1 MGEARLGQ
9 SVSGWRATPEDAQ
22 LTGRY
27 TKPRGQQPDYSSPV
41 VLRRSKCTVEDFC
54 NAIHKE
60 IVKQFRTGECGFVW
74 L

>member
-1 MGEARLGQ
+1 MPISLYFLLKNCI
-9 SVSGWRATPEDAQ
+9 S
-22 LTGRY
+22 LTNCSY

-41 VLRRSKCTVEDFC
+41 VLQRGKCTVEDFC

-60 IVKQFRTGECGFVW
+60 IVKQFKNGESN